1 MTFRGRVLLASLPLA
16 AALAAWGWWGGVQT
30 VRENQRELSELQ
42 ARRQRLEEAN
52 GLLRQEVV
60 SLRDDVQARERAAR
74 TVLDVVAEGEVL
86 VVVPTPSP
94 TAVPTTVGRAN

>member
-16 AALAAWGWWGGVQT
+16 AALAAWGWWGGLQT
-30 VRENQRELSELQ
+30 VRENQRELRELE

-52 GLLRQEVV
+52 RLLRQEVN

-74 TVLDVVAEGEVL
+74 AALDAVAESEIL

-94 TAVPTTVGRAN
+94 TAAPAAIGRAH